1 MTKPTILLA
10 AIALAVLAACSS
22 GKSSGSGGSAQPSE
36 SAPSAVTTPALNCN
50 GQSPVWALER
60 VKVYLLPGD
69 RLYGKTRRGE
79 YMCLSNAQAEGYRP
93 ARHPF
98 HGHHRD
104 KLFSV

>member
-10 AIALAVLAACSS
+10 AMAFAALAACSS
-22 GKSSGSGGSAQPSE
+22 SKSSSGGSGQPSQ
-36 SAPSAVTTPALNCN
+36 SAAAAASPALNCN

-60 VKVYLLPGD
+60 LKVYLLPED
-69 RLYGKTRRGE
+69 RLYGKTRNGK
-79 YMCLSNAQAEGYRP
+79 YLCLSNAQAEGYRP

-98 HGHHRD
+98 HHHHRE